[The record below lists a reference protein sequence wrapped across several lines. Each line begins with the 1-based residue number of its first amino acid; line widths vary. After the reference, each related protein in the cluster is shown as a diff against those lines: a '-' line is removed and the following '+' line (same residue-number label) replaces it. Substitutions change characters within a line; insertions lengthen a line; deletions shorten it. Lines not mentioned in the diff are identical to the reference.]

1 VHDPAGRIVYS
12 AHLYFDADHSG
23 QYRKP
28 YAQDGATP
36 EIGAHRLA
44 PFVGWLRLHHLRGQ
58 IGEMGVPYD
67 DPAWLPVLDRF
78 LDAARR
84 SCDVL
89 EGSAYW
95 MAGDW
100 ADRYALTLQPA
111 ADGRWADRPQM
122 KVLMRP
128 RP

>member
-78 LDAARR
+78 LTPRGAVAMCWKAAPTGWRAI
-84 SCDVL
+84 
-89 EGSAYW
+89 GPIA
-95 MAGDW
+95 
-100 ADRYALTLQPA
+100 
-111 ADGRWADRPQM
+111 
-122 KVLMRP
+122 MR
-128 RP
+128 